1 MRRRLCQAT
10 LPLVI
15 GVQIIAALWCGS
27 PALSQGSSRQVV
39 TLTIEAG
46 RPVNRFRPDEALGA
60 GVDGQ
65 ERGDIDKVYTPANIA
80 AMLSAGFKPLA
91 YRLRTELGIE
101 AWHWNPAGSF
111 SDAERQA
118 GYWCSDSTPGSPILT
133 SNGYSLPRRGSTG
146 DQANDRGYSRIDDG
160 DLTTFWKSS
169 PYLDQKY
176 TGDDN
181 ALHPQWILVDF
192 NRRVPVNSVRVSW
205 GSPYARRYRVEYWQ
219 GADPAD
225 PGELPENSRWV
236 AFEHGNIQR
245 CTGGQDFRKLSG
257 SPVKARWIRIMLL
270 ESAPTRDTADP
281 RDGLGYAVRELQV
294 GETKRNGKLID
305 RIKHGASRLAQTRIY
320 VSSTDPWHRATDLDK
335 NVEQPGFDRLFQSGL
350 TNGLPVLMPVPLLY
364 DTPEN
369 AAAEVRWLKQRGYP
383 VKRIEMGEEPDGQ
396 FMLPED
402 YGALYLQWARAIHSV
417 DSSVQLGG
425 PGFQTVLSGW
435 QCWPDAQGI
444 TSWVSRFLAY
454 LKSHRRLRD
463 FSFFSFEWYPF
474 DNICDP
480 TAPQLAAAPAMLSGL
495 LGRLQHSGLSPEIPW
510 VISEYGYSS
519 SAGAAEVDMAGAI
532 LNTEIV
538 AQFLTLGGEA
548 AYLYGYEPVEL
559 MNETRNCISWGNLT
573 LFQSDEHNRI
583 LRPLAAY
590 YGARLLTQEWV
601 EPGDGLHTLFVA
613 DSALKN
619 AAGHPLI
626 TSYAVRRP
634 DKTWSILLLNK
645 DPKLAHTIQI
655 AFQGRNSRL
664 AASLVGPVTEIQYS
678 SRQYVWHAKRKGGYA
693 QPNLPPAQT
702 VHPAEAAKRAFT
714 LPPYSI
720 TVLRAKGTD

>member
-1 MRRRLCQAT
+1 VRRRLCQAT

-350 TNGLPVLMPVPLLY
+350 TNDLPVLMPVPLLY

-474 DNICDP
+474 DKIGQSA
-480 TAPQLAAAPAMLSGL
+480 APQLAIAPSL
-495 LGRLQHSGLSPEIPW
+495 LRKVMERLQSKGLPKTIPW
-510 VISEYGYSS
+510 IITEYGYSS
-519 SAGAAEVDMAGAI
+519 FAGEAEVDLPGGL
-532 LNTEIV
+532 LNAEIV
-538 AQFLTLGGEA
+538 AQFLTLGGSA
-548 AYLYGYEPVEL
+548 AYLYGYEPNSLIREL
-559 MNETRNCISWGNLT
+559 ASTPSWGNLT
-573 LFQSDEHNRI
+573 LYLSHSDRTI
-583 LRPLAAY
+583 QCPLPTYYAAE
-590 YGARLLTQEWV
+590 LLTKRWT
-601 EPGDGLHTLFVA
+601 EPGHGVHKVYGISTANGSARGNPTVTAFAVKRPDGKWAVLMINKDPARAVSVRLRLGA
-613 DSALKN
+613 ALQSSNPFASSEAWQYGRDQYAWKT
-619 AAGHPLI
+619 AGAHGHPL
-626 TSYAVRRP
+626 
-634 DKTWSILLLNK
+634 
-645 DPKLAHTIQI
+645 
-655 AFQGRNSRL
+655 RN
-664 AASLVGPVTEIQYS
+664 Q
-678 SRQYVWHAKRKGGYA
+678 
-693 QPNLPPAQT
+693 PPA
-702 VHPAEAAKRAFT
+702 HLPIINAADSLQ
-714 LPPYSI
+714 LPPYSL
-720 TVLRAKGTD
+720 TVLRSK